1 MLPMQLG
8 HAAQWALVMVN
19 QRPCLSS
26 ANCLVAGWL
35 GSPVWL
41 WLPLLCKEGP
51 ALTPDAHRLGIS
63 LQLSLG
69 AKEQE
74 EK

>member
-1 MLPMQLG
+1 MLTALSLG
-8 HAAQWALVMVN
+8 GLAA
-19 QRPCLSS
+19 RCG
-26 ANCLVAGWL
+26 CGCC
-35 GSPVWL
+35 
-41 WLPLLCKEGP
+41 LPLLCKEGP